1 MPKNDKFR
9 QAKCGIVTLE
19 RIKKRER
26 GYRHEIIHS
35 VHMEKT
41 APPRLCDL
49 RALVA
54 AVLLF
59 TSRKPD
65 DSLELADNATMGI
78 LPGVDLEQRQAELQQ
93 LLDESMISFSINTSP
108 VFETGGAEGNLMLE
122 NPANNAKLL
131 VVEIYIDDTQELIYQ
146 SKALPAGSYIENTK
160 LDKLLEPGSYDATA
174 YFKAYREA
182 DHSYIGQVG
191 ADLTLSILS

>member
-1 MPKNDKFR
+1 MEGNVLQKRKKQIIFVVGFLLVIGAGLFWLLVGGGRGMNDP
-9 QAKCGIVTLE
+9 L
-19 RIKKRER
+19 
-26 GYRHEIIHS
+26 
-35 VHMEKT
+35 
-41 APPRLCDL
+41 
-49 RALVA
+49 AL
-54 AVLLF
+54 
-59 TSRKPD
+59 D
-65 DSLELADNATMGI
+65 DNATMGI

>member
-1 MPKNDKFR
+1 MKSAI
-9 QAKCGIVTLE
+9 QSTW
-19 RIKKRER
+19 KKRLLPVCA
-26 GYRHEIIHS
+26 IC
-35 VHMEKT
+35 V
-41 APPRLCDL
+41 L
-49 RALVA
+49 LVA

-59 TSRKPD
+59 RSRKPD

>member
-1 MPKNDKFR
+1 MKSSI
-9 QAKCGIVTLE
+9 QSTW
-19 RIKKRER
+19 KKRLLPVCA
-26 GYRHEIIHS
+26 IC
-35 VHMEKT
+35 V
-41 APPRLCDL
+41 L
-49 RALVA
+49 LVA

-93 LLDESMISFSINTSP
+93 LLDESMISFSINTAP
-108 VFETGGAEGNLMLE
+108 ALLE

-174 YFKAYREA
+174 YFKAHGEA